1 MRRFEINKIKD
12 GWGNS
17 LIIDE
22 AEARDEHDLE
32 IGVIDPVHEEHIA
45 WIDLTKEDVV
55 DLRDFLNKHLREET
69 T

>member
-12 GWGNS
+12 GWDNS

-22 AEARDEHDLE
+22 AEDRDEHDLE
-32 IGVIDPVHEEHIA
+32 IGVIDPVNEEHIS

-55 DLRDFLNKHLREET
+55 DLRDFLNKHLQEDK
-69 T
+69 